1 MTVHTLSDADITQ
14 ALNTA
19 KAVVADQKTV
29 VADQKLVPLILT
41 LVEHQQ
47 LYDEPPEKGLIQLI
61 NRSSG
66 GHHEY

>member
-19 KAVVADQKTV
+19 KTV